1 MHRITRK
8 RSLVFAALAAM
19 LLLGFAWRFGWFN
32 LEPSYE
38 GKTVTEWLDRLVLYT
53 YKQDP
58 NVGISQIDRTPEAIA
73 ADPAFHALMA
83 IGSHGVPVLTQRIS
97 DPAEFPPEMRLSE
110 RWSTRWRYARYRLL
124 GPAHAQAPGI
134 GHWPETQKARKTA
147 AAFTLV
153 ALGTNNHGGFIRFM
167 EAYGAAP
174 WFTSAYGATNLVGA
188 PEGFIPG
195 EAVKLAYSVQP
206 QVRDEIIAGVKQG
219 LQHTNAICQ
228 SMAVDC
234 ARVIPELR
242 DLVESRQKD
251 Q

>member
-1 MHRITRK
+1 MHLITRK
-8 RSLVFAALAAM
+8 RSLVFAALAVM
-19 LLLGFAWRFGWFN
+19 MLLGFVWQSR
-32 LEPSYE
+32 EPSYE

-58 NVGISQIDRTPEAIA
+58 NLGTLQIDRTPEAIA

-83 IGSHGVPVLTQRIS
+83 IGPRGAPVLTQRIS
-97 DPAEFPPEMRLSE
+97 DPAEFPPEMPLSE
-110 RWSTRWRYARYRLL
+110 RLSIRWRWAWYRLR
-124 GPAHAQAPGI
+124 GPTHATFGVF

-167 EAYGAAP
+167 EVYGTAP
-174 WFTSAYGATNLVGA
+174 WFTSVYGATNLVGA

>member
-1 MHRITRK
+1 
-8 RSLVFAALAAM
+8 
-19 LLLGFAWRFGWFN
+19 
-32 LEPSYE
+32 
-38 GKTVTEWLDRLVLYT
+38 
-53 YKQDP
+53 
-58 NVGISQIDRTPEAIA
+58 
-73 ADPAFHALMA
+73 
-83 IGSHGVPVLTQRIS
+83 
-97 DPAEFPPEMRLSE
+97 MRLSE
-110 RWSTRWRYARYRLL
+110 QLSIRWRWAWYRLR
-124 GPAHAQAPGI
+124 GPAHATFGVV

-167 EAYGAAP
+167 EAYGTAP

-188 PEGFIPG
+188 PEGFIPS

-219 LQHTNAICQ
+219 LQHTNAVCQ

-234 ARVIPELR
+234 ARMLPELR
-242 DLVESRQKD
+242 DLVESRQKT